1 MEKKVSEYERK
12 EKERR
17 WILIQEREL
26 IECSGASRMFPNN
39 EILKVARMV
48 REGTV
53 AKERRRF
60 WKKYREYPTM
70 EVEADHRCGGR
81 WKITRESGY
90 ILIEYSGLYDP
101 VFLMLWDYDLDDLID
116 YIEQFKEKEAGF

>member
-1 MEKKVSEYERK
+1 MEKKVYEDERK
-12 EKERR
+12 EKERQLV
-17 WILIQEREL
+17 LIQEREL

-70 EVEADHRCGGR
+70 EVEADHCCGGS

-101 VFLMLWDYDLDDLID
+101 VFLMLWAHDLDGLID
-116 YIEQFKEKEAGF
+116 SIEQFQAKEGI